1 MLTVLMILQVILSVL
16 LIVLILLQKG
26 KGANMGVSFGA
37 GASDTLFGAT
47 GAMSFFA
54 KVTWVLAFLFM
65 LNSVAISY
73 YVYKNQTQSTIFSTT
88 SKEAH

>member
-1 MLTVLMILQVILSVL
+1 MLTFLMVIQGILSVL

-26 KGANMGVSFGA
+26 KGADMGVSFGA

-54 KVTWVLAFLFM
+54 KITWVLAFLFM

-73 YVYKNQTQSTIFSTT
+73 YVYKAQTQSTVFT
-88 SKEAH
+88 SSPKAH